1 MIRKHFSGIA
11 YLVYGF
17 IVTAIIIVVLITNT
31 HASEVETEETE
42 RQDTFTIGMNPTRDY
57 LILVNEEHE
66 YEFGGE
72 YDKAL
77 QSDLIYVSD
86 CDGLATPVEK
96 GAYLAF
102 GMLKADLHRLGFDI
116 ELYSA
121 YRNKDDQQWVYDN
134 YSNLAGWSEHNSVLP
149 AGLSEHHTGLVI
161 SYVVWWPDEEQP
173 SQSVWY
179 EITAERLEK
188 YPEFVIIRD
197 ALADY
202 GFIERYPSGKEDI
215 TGVQCEPYEIR
226 FVGSSKIAHEIM
238 DNGLC
243 LEEYLEQQSK

>member
-1 MIRKHFSGIA
+1 MIMKHFSGIA
-11 YLVYGF
+11 YLIYGF

-31 HASEVETEETE
+31 HASEVKAEDIEP
-42 RQDTFTIGMNPTRDY
+42 QDAFTVGMNPMRDY
-57 LILVNEEHE
+57 LVLVNEEHE

-121 YRNKDDQQWVYDN
+121 YRNKEDQQWVYDN
-134 YSNLAGWSEHNSVLP
+134 YSNLSGWSEHNSVLP

-161 SYVVWWPDEEQP
+161 SYVVWWPDEDQP

-179 EITAERLEK
+179 EITAELTDREEGIEK
-188 YPEFVIIRD
+188 PDATFTPITNAEELNAAFSHCRD
-197 ALADY
+197 AISSTDL
-202 GFIERYPSGKEDI
+202 GKKL
-215 TGVQCEPYEIR
+215 QEIAA
-226 FVGSSKIAHEIM
+226 SATAA
-238 DNGLC
+238 
-243 LEEYLEQQSK
+243 Q